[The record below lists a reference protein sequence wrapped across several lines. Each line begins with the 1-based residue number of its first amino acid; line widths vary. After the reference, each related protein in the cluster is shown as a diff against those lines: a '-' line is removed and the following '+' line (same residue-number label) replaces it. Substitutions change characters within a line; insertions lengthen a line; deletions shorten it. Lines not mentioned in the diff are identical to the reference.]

1 MTTALEDDATA
12 FQFIGNWREFAPIAL
27 TNLLLTIVTLGVY
40 RFWAKTRER
49 GYLWSR
55 TRFIDDRL
63 EWTGTGMELF
73 IGFLMAAVLILL
85 PIFILNFGIQALLL
99 RGHLLLVSVLF
110 PALYLFLLFII
121 GLAQFRALRYRLS
134 RTYWHG
140 IRGGSAD
147 PGFGYGWSAVWK
159 TIVGMVPLGLMVP
172 WSMCEL
178 WNERWRKMSF
188 GPHEF
193 RSEVRPGPLMG
204 RYLLFYLLPIA
215 GCVAAA
221 GALGFAFTHGN
232 NNPRAA
238 AGAVGFVILG
248 LLAAYLALGVIA
260 LAFYAKYFREAVS
273 HLSLT
278 AIDFEFTARTMDW
291 FKLILGNVLLVIL
304 TLGVGYAFLGYR
316 SWKFF
321 ITHLEASGEVDLGS
335 LTQSSTPE
343 LKQGEGLLDA
353 FDVGAI

>member
-1 MTTALEDDATA
+1 MMTAADNDGTA
-12 FQFIGNWREFAPIAL
+12 FQFMGNWREFAPIAL
-27 TNLLLTIVTLGVY
+27 TNFLLTIVTLGVY
-40 RFWAKTRER
+40 RFWAKARER
-49 GYLWSR
+49 RYLWSR

-73 IGFLMAAVLILL
+73 IGFLMAAILILL

-99 RGHLLLVSVLF
+99 RGHLLIVSILF
-110 PALYLFLLFII
+110 PALYLFLLFVI

-147 PGFGYGWSAVWK
+147 PGFDYGWSAVWK
-159 TIVGMVPLGLMVP
+159 TIVGMVPLGLMIP

-193 RSEVRPGPLMG
+193 RSDVRPGPLMG
-204 RYLLFYLLPIA
+204 RYLLFYLLPVA
-215 GCVAAA
+215 GCVAAI
-221 GALGFAFTHGN
+221 GALGFAFTHGDSS
-232 NNPRAA
+232 PRAA

-248 LLAAYLALGVIA
+248 LLAAYLALGAIA
-260 LAFYAKYFREAVS
+260 LAFYAKYFREAVG

-278 AIDFEFTARTMDW
+278 GIDFEFTARTMDW
-291 FKLILGNVLLVIL
+291 FKLILGNALLVIL

-316 SWKFF
+316 SWTFF

-335 LTQSSTPE
+335 LIQSGTPE